1 MMIEQFSNAD
11 EELKG
16 NREYK
21 DLIISLYEVR
31 DEIRGDKMKQV
42 VLIEELVQM
51 TKNAIQDFIGDE
63 IYKDGSEYSNLE
75 NMENLLSMHQGIMF
89 KEMIRIIKYED
100 AKLDAIKLSRE

>member
-1 MMIEQFSNAD
+1 MMMNYSNAE

-31 DEIRGDKMKQV
+31 DEIRGDKLKQMA
-42 VLIEELVQM
+42 LIEELIQM
-51 TKNAIQDFIGDE
+51 SKNAIQDFIGDE

-89 KEMIRIIKYED
+89 KEMLRIVKYED